1 MRVLCK
7 IVFVLVQIFKQLT
20 LADQIASEAVGWG
33 RGDVAVGIPAHA
45 DAVVVILPFGAI
57 GNAVVG
63 VSERVEGEIHDVR
76 NARSVQSMI

>member
-1 MRVLCK
+1 
-7 IVFVLVQIFKQLT
+7 
-20 LADQIASEAVGWG
+20 
-33 RGDVAVGIPAHA
+33 
-45 DAVVVILPFGAI
+45 VVVILPFGAI

>member
-1 MRVLCK
+1 MPNGTTFNTVSNT
-7 IVFVLVQIFKQLT
+7 FTFSM